1 MQSIHFMLVHGAW
14 HNAWCW
20 ARLTPLLE
28 NQGHHV
34 STPSLPQNHRRPVGL
49 KDYAEC
55 IATLL
60 QQQAQPVVLVGHSM
74 AGLVISQVAE
84 WMPEAIQQLIY
95 VAAYVPKH
103 GESLVSIAEQ
113 SKSRGVSPYLEIDA
127 IKSEIRLRD
136 EAALKALFYEHCTV
150 EDQAWAYQQ
159 LTPQPL
165 QPFLDT
171 VYLGENFL
179 KVKKTAII
187 CENDLVLLAE
197 DQRQMA
203 TGVVNEVVMLQAD
216 HSPFISNPADLS
228 REIIQCL

>member
-1 MQSIHFMLVHGAW
+1 M
-14 HNAWCW
+14 
-20 ARLTPLLE
+20 
-28 NQGHHV
+28 
-34 STPSLPQNHRRPVGL
+34 
-49 KDYAEC
+49 
-55 IATLL
+55 
-60 QQQAQPVVLVGHSM
+60 
-74 AGLVISQVAE
+74 
-84 WMPEAIQQLIY
+84 
-95 VAAYVPKH
+95 
-103 GESLVSIAEQ
+103 
-113 SKSRGVSPYLEIDA
+113 
-127 IKSEIRLRD
+127 
-136 EAALKALFYEHCTV
+136 